1 MRVLELSTRVNAIS
15 RGDGRTATAA
25 AAYRACCVV
34 ACERLGVTHDYT
46 RKHGLEVA
54 EIVLPANAPAWAN
67 DRARLWNAAELAERN
82 GERGPN
88 AMAFK
93 ADAQVAREFF
103 FTFPHELTTASRIAV
118 ARTIAQHLADT
129 HGVAADIA
137 IHAPGRE
144 GDERNWHCHILTTT
158 RRMTTKGLGAK
169 AREWVDKKTG
179 PKLSKTL
186 RAFIAGTLNEALAA
200 EGKADL
206 VRVEHR
212 SFKDRG
218 SAQVATKHQGPAKTH
233 ALRKQQR
240 RAREDW
246 IAEHRA
252 AQKTMHERERAAL
265 QARLDF
271 ALQVKTAALSRQ
283 AREGA
288 ARIRQELA
296 DLRRSDTGPTGLRRI
311 FLIVT
316 GRAMREAFDRQA
328 RDAVRI
334 QAARAKLAEL
344 KAGLRIEAQ
353 AFRAGQDQ
361 ERAVLADRHAR
372 HEEQL
377 RQALTS
383 REGLDRAAERMTR
396 TASNDRQR
404 QHENREH
411 GRSLSL

>member
-1 MRVLELSTRVNAIS
+1 
-15 RGDGRTATAA
+15 
-25 AAYRACCVV
+25 
-34 ACERLGVTHDYT
+34 
-46 RKHGLEVA
+46 
-54 EIVLPANAPAWAN
+54 
-67 DRARLWNAAELAERN
+67 
-82 GERGPN
+82 
-88 AMAFK
+88 
-93 ADAQVAREFF
+93 
-103 FTFPHELTTASRIAV
+103 
-118 ARTIAQHLADT
+118 
-129 HGVAADIA
+129 
-137 IHAPGRE
+137 
-144 GDERNWHCHILTTT
+144 
-158 RRMTTKGLGAK
+158 
-169 AREWVDKKTG
+169 
-179 PKLSKTL
+179 
-186 RAFIAGTLNEALAA
+186 
-200 EGKADL
+200 
-206 VRVEHR
+206 
-212 SFKDRG
+212 
-218 SAQVATKHQGPAKTH
+218 
-233 ALRKQQR
+233 
-240 RAREDW
+240 
-246 IAEHRA
+246 
-252 AQKTMHERERAAL
+252 MHERERAAL